1 MLDRDHARH
10 QLAQLFAR
18 TPVADLQM
26 LQATL
31 GTTSRTTVFRI
42 LSDTDYLTSYSHAG
56 RYYTLEDIPQFDAD
70 GLWAHGDILF
80 SRHRTLSR
88 TVVHFVEGAAAG
100 QTQAELQAKLRLRVH
115 DTLYALVR
123 TNQITRTELERLYLY
138 LSADRGRAHAQ
149 LGERQRLL
157 ESLPK
162 LAPVPEPT
170 LVIEVLLGVIHHPRL
185 DPMALASRLHQQGK
199 AITPAVVAAVFAAYG
214 VKKTA
219 PSRSRRSRR

>member
-1 MLDRDHARH
+1 MLDRDHVRH

-31 GTTSRTTVFRI
+31 GTPSRTTVFRI
-42 LSDTDYLTSYSHAG
+42 LSDTGYLTSYSHAG
-56 RYYTLEDIPQFDAD
+56 RYYTLEEIPQFDAD

-80 SRHRTLSR
+80 SRHHTLRRTI
-88 TVVHFVEGAAAG
+88 VHFVEGAAAG
-100 QTQAELQAKLRLRVH
+100 HTQTELQAKLRLRVH

-123 TNQITRTELERLYLY
+123 ANQVTRTELARLYLY
-138 LSADRGRAHAQ
+138 LSADRERAQAQ
-149 LGERQRLL
+149 LGERRRLF

-162 LAPVPEPT
+162 FAPLPEPT
-170 LVIEVLLGVIHHPRL
+170 LIIEVLLGVIHHPRL

-199 AITPAVVAAVFAAYG
+199 AIAPDQIAAVLAAYG

-219 PSRSRRSRR
+219 PPPSRRSRR